1 MSTIL
6 MGLQAFMLDSAPT
19 LGSIETSTAQKRRH
33 AAQSMAFNLQD
44 ATFLQLFPEVC
55 NVELADVCAA

>member
-1 MSTIL
+1 

-19 LGSIETSTAQKRRH
+19 LGSIETSTAQKRRL

-44 ATFLQLFPEVC
+44 ATFLQLFPQVHMTMGVCVCCRMEV
-55 NVELADVCAA
+55 D